1 MIKHHHHRSFEDRLQ
16 NKLKQYKIFENIK
29 INKEFYLLCFFCFLF
44 FIILIRLF
52 FIQIV
57 NHSNY
62 ETLLSSQQVN
72 ESILEA
78 ERWNIFADDKSEKH
92 IQLTENITMYNVIV
106 DPKFIRDKKRFI
118 EILTPV
124 VYKHFCEIYGM
135 KEVGKIDCI
144 KNIET
149 FTNKKLLPEEPQFFY
164 YWSGIVSSW
173 YLSFDQTGYNNQINV
188 VLSWFSKDIAY
199 GLIKGA
205 LDQNIFIWIK
215 KRNYL
220 WFFSN
225 TAFLEDLKK
234 LNLAYI
240 DIQNNNYV
248 YIIPWLTRNIS
259 KEALPL
265 KKLLDRYGYL
275 KNFDNINNLFVK
287 KENRYVKIISNAN
300 PMIIQMVKDLKSKYS
315 RERSKDKIPILHW
328 LWTEAYSKR
337 YYQYWSFLSNVLW
350 FVDKNNK
357 AFYGIEEYFDNILK
371 WKNGKII
378 WRSSSR
384 VWPIWANEFEI
395 ENVQDGN
402 DVYLTI
408 DIWIQKEVETIV
420 KKYYDIFK
428 TDSISVLIYD
438 PNNWHIKASVN
449 YPTFNPNNYNEAFE
463 MKPLW
468 PKEWYIVDN
477 LTYIDVPV
485 YIKTWWETRLAKS
498 FERTDTTLE
507 KYIAKNTYWP
517 QVLVDKNISMSYEP
531 GSIMKAFTVWI
542 WLDTDEMRFYDM
554 YNDPGKVKV
563 WPYEIKNAD
572 DKCSWDRNF
581 LHAFVYSC
589 NVWMVRIAQ
598 KVGEEIFYNYMD
610 KLWFGKL
617 TNIELANEDEWFV
630 EWSSTV
636 SLARFLN
643 NAFWQWL
650 LATPIQ
656 IAAGYWSLVNWGYY
670 IQPTIIKW
678 IFDKKTNTYL
688 ENKKK
693 IVKQIFR
700 KETSD
705 AVRLWLFN
713 VLDQNPELK
722 YGKVEWY
729 PLWWKSW
736 TSQISYKWKYQFWIW
751 RTNWSFVWL
760 ITRDDPK
767 YIVVVQI
774 RRPRYN
780 LWWGETAWKI
790 FWDVAKFLISYSLI
804 E

>member
-1 MIKHHHHRSFEDRLQ
+1 MIKHSHYKTFE
-16 NKLKQYKIFENIK
+16 NKLENILKNNKIFENLK
-29 INKEFYLLCFFCFLF
+29 VNKEFYLLCFFWFLF

-52 FIQIV
+52 FVQII
-57 NHSNY
+57 NHKNY
-62 ETLLSSQQVN
+62 EDLLSSQQVN

-78 ERWNIFADDKSEKH
+78 NRWNIFADDKSEKH

-106 DPKFIRDKKRFI
+106 DPKFIRNKKRFI
-118 EILTPV
+118 ELLTPI
-124 VYKHFCEIYGM
+124 VYQHFCQIYWM
-135 KEVGKIDCI
+135 KEVWKIDCI
-144 KNIET
+144 RNIEK
-149 FTNKKLLPEEPQFFY
+149 FTTKDLLPKEPEFFY

-173 YLSFDQTGYNNQINV
+173 YLSFDWTWYNNQVNNI
-188 VLSWFSKDIAY
+188 LSWFSKEIAY
-199 GLIKGA
+199 WMIESA
-205 LDQNIFIWIK
+205 LDQKIYIWIK

-234 LNLAYI
+234 LDLPYI
-240 DIQNNNYV
+240 DIQYNNYV

-259 KEALPL
+259 KEAIPL
-265 KKLLDRYGYL
+265 KKLLDRYWYL
-275 KNFDNINNLFVK
+275 DEYSDINNLFVK
-287 KENRYVKIISNAN
+287 KENRYVKIISDAN
-300 PMIIQMVKDLKSKYS
+300 PLIIQMVKDIKSKYS
-315 RERSKDKIPILHW
+315 RERSEEKIPILHW
-328 LWTEAYSKR
+328 LGTESYAKR
-337 YYQYWSFLSNVLW
+337 YYQYGSFLSNILW

-371 WKNGKII
+371 WKNWKII

-384 VWPIWANEFEI
+384 IWPIWANEFEI

-420 KKYYDIFK
+420 KKYYDIFR
-428 TDSISVLIYD
+428 TDSISVLVYD

-449 YPTFNPNNYNEAFE
+449 YPTFNPNDYNEAFE
-463 MKPLW
+463 IKPLS
-468 PKEWYIVDN
+468 PKEGYIVDN

-498 FERTDTTLE
+498 FERTDVSME

-517 QVLVDKNISMSYEP
+517 QVLVDKNISMAYEP

-572 DKCSWDRNF
+572 DKCMWDWNF

-598 KVGEEIFYNYMD
+598 KIGKEIFYNYLD

-643 NAFWQWL
+643 NTFWQWL

-656 IAAGYWSLVNWGYY
+656 IAAWYWSLVNWGFY
-670 IQPTIIKW
+670 IQPTIVKW
-678 IFDKKTNTYL
+678 IYDKKTNTFM

-693 IVKQIFR
+693 IIKQIFR
-700 KETSD
+700 KDTSD

-713 VLDQNPELK
+713 VLDQNAELK
-722 YGKVEWY
+722 SAKVEWY
-729 PLWWKSW
+729 DLWWKSW
-736 TSQISYKWKYQFWIW
+736 TSQISYKWKYQFGVWW
-751 RTNWSFVWL
+751 TNWSFVGL

-767 YIVVVQI
+767 YIVIIQV

-780 LWWGETAWKI
+780 LRWWETAGKI

-804 E
+804 D

>member
-1 MIKHHHHRSFEDRLQ
+1 MIKHSNYRSFESRLE
-16 NKLKQYKIFENIK
+16 NKLKNYRIFDNIK
-29 INKEFYLLCFFCFLF
+29 INKDFYLLCFFSFLF

-52 FIQIV
+52 FVQII
-57 NHSNY
+57 NHKNY
-62 ETLLSSQQVN
+62 EDLLSSQQIN

-92 IQLTENITMYNVIV
+92 IQLTDNITMYNIIV
-106 DPKFIRDKKRFI
+106 DPKFIWNKKRFI
-118 EILTPV
+118 ELLTPI
-124 VYKHFCEIYGM
+124 VYQHFCQIYWM
-135 KEVGKIDCI
+135 KEVWKIDCI
-144 KNIET
+144 KNIEK
-149 FTNKKLLPEEPQFFY
+149 FTNKELLPKEPEFFY

-173 YLSFDQTGYNNQINV
+173 YLSFDWTWHNNQINNI
-188 VLSWFSKDIAY
+188 LSWFSKDIAY
-199 GLIKGA
+199 WMIQSA
-205 LDQNIFIWIK
+205 LDQKIYIWIK

-225 TAFLEDLKK
+225 TSFLEDLKK
-234 LNLAYI
+234 LDLPYI
-240 DIQNNNYV
+240 DIQYNNYV

-259 KEALPL
+259 KEAIPL
-265 KKLLDRYGYL
+265 KKLLDRYWYL
-275 KNFDNINNLFVK
+275 DKYSNINNLFVK
-287 KENRYVKIISNAN
+287 KENRYVKIISDAN
-300 PMIIQMVKDLKSKYS
+300 PLIIQMVKDIKSKYS
-315 RERSKDKIPILHW
+315 RERSEEKIPILHW
-328 LWTEAYSKR
+328 LGTESYAKR
-337 YYQYWSFLSNVLW
+337 YYQYGSFLSNILW

-357 AFYGIEEYFDNILK
+357 AFYGVEEYFDNILK
-371 WKNGKII
+371 WKDGKII

-384 VWPIWANEFEI
+384 IWPIWANEFEI

-402 DVYLTI
+402 DIYLTI

-420 KKYYDIFK
+420 KKYYDIFR
-428 TDSISVLIYD
+428 TDSISVLVYD

-449 YPTFNPNNYNEAFE
+449 YPTFNPNDYNEAFE
-463 MKPLW
+463 VKPLS

-477 LTYIDVPV
+477 LTYIDVPI

-498 FERTDTTLE
+498 FERTDVSIE

-517 QVLVDKNISMSYEP
+517 QVLVDKNISMAYEP

-572 DKCSWDRNF
+572 DKCMWDWNF

-598 KVGEEIFYNYMD
+598 KIGKEIFYNYLD

-617 TNIELANEDEWFV
+617 TNIELANEDEGFV

-643 NAFWQWL
+643 NTFWQWL

-656 IAAGYWSLVNWGYY
+656 IAAGYWSLVNGWFY
-670 IQPTIIKW
+670 IQPTIVKW
-678 IFDKKTNTYL
+678 IYDKKTNTYV

-693 IVKQIFR
+693 IIKQIFR
-700 KETSD
+700 KDTSD

-713 VLDQNPELK
+713 VLDQNTELK
-722 YGKVEWY
+722 AAKVEWY
-729 PLWWKSW
+729 DLWWKSW
-736 TSQISYKWKYQFWIW
+736 TSQISYKWKYQFGVWW
-751 RTNWSFVWL
+751 TNGSFVWL
-760 ITRDDPK
+760 ITRDDPR
-767 YIVVVQI
+767 YIVIIQV

-780 LWWGETAWKI
+780 LRWWETAGKI

-804 E
+804 D

>member
-1 MIKHHHHRSFEDRLQ
+1 MLKRSNYKNFEDRLQ
-16 NKLKQYKIFENIK
+16 NQLKKYSIFDNLK
-29 INKEFYLLCFFCFLF
+29 INKEFYLLCFFCMLF
-44 FIILIRLF
+44 FIIIFRLF

-57 NHSNY
+57 NHKSY
-62 ETLLSSQQVN
+62 EDLLNSQQVN

-92 IQLTENITMYNVIV
+92 IQLTENITMYNVIA
-106 DPKFIRDKKRFI
+106 DPKFIRDKARFI
-118 EILTPV
+118 DLITPAI
-124 VYKHFCEIYGM
+124 YKHFCEIYGM
-135 KEVGKIDCI
+135 KEVWKLDCV
-144 KNIET
+144 KNIEQ
-149 FTNKKLLPEEPQFFY
+149 FTNKKLLPDEPEFFY
-164 YWSGIVSSW
+164 YGNWIVSSG
-173 YLSFDQTGYNNQINV
+173 YLYFDRTWHNNQINQI
-188 VLSWFSKDIAY
+188 LSWFSKDIAY
-199 GLIKGA
+199 GMIKDA
-205 LDQNIFIWIK
+205 LNQKIYIGIK
-215 KRNYL
+215 KQNYL

-225 TAFLEDLKK
+225 TAFMTDLKK

-240 DIQNNNYV
+240 DIQSDNYV
-248 YIIPWLTRNIS
+248 YITPGLTKNVS
-259 KEALPL
+259 KESAPL
-265 KKLLDRYGYL
+265 KKLLDRYWYL
-275 KNFDNINNLFVK
+275 KNFGDINNLFVK
-287 KENRYVKIISNAN
+287 KENRYVKIISDAN
-300 PMIIQMVKDLKSKYS
+300 PMIIQMIKDLKSKYA
-315 RERSKDKIPILHW
+315 RERSNDKIPILHW
-328 LWTEAYSKR
+328 LWTESYSKR
-337 YYQYWSFLSNVLW
+337 YYQYWSFLSNILW

-371 WKNGKII
+371 WKNGKIV

-384 VWPIWANEFEI
+384 IWPIWANEFQI
-395 ENVQDGN
+395 DDVQNGN

-428 TDSISVLIYD
+428 TDSISVLVYD
-438 PNNWHIKASVN
+438 PNNWQIKASVN
-449 YPTFNPNNYNEAFE
+449 YPTFNPNDYNEAFDIR
-463 MKPLW
+463 PLS

-477 LTYIDVPV
+477 LSYIDVPV
-485 YIKTWWETRLAKS
+485 YIKTGGETRLAKS
-498 FERTDTTLE
+498 FERTDTTLP
-507 KYIAKNTYWP
+507 KYVAQNTYWP

-531 GSIMKAFTVWI
+531 WSIMKAFTVWI
-542 WLDTDEMRFYDM
+542 WLDTDEMRFYDL
-554 YNDPGKVKV
+554 YDDPGKVKV

-572 DKCSWDRNF
+572 DKCTWNRNF
-581 LHAFVYSC
+581 LHALVYSC

-598 KVGEEIFYNYMD
+598 KMGKEVYYNYMD

-656 IAAGYWSLVNWGYY
+656 IAAWYWSLVNGWYY

-678 IFDKKTNTYL
+678 IYDKKTKTYL

-693 IVKQIFR
+693 IIKQIFR

-722 YGKVEWY
+722 YAKVEWY
-729 PLWWKSW
+729 ALWWKSW
-736 TSQISYKWKYQFWIW
+736 TSQISYKWKYQFGIG
-751 RTNWSFVWL
+751 RTNWSFVGL

-767 YIVVVQI
+767 YIVIIQV

-780 LWWGETAWKI
+780 LWWGETAGKI

-804 E
+804 D